1 MANESNDRHE
11 IIDAYR
17 QRAPSY
23 DLAVRLFDIF
33 AWFGFN
39 ISGWREQAVSKL
51 GLKQGDTVVDIGC
64 GTGLNFPLLFRAVG
78 PQGLII
84 GVDLSDA
91 MLAQARLAA
100 EANHWGNVQL
110 VQADAS
116 QFEFPPRVN
125 AVLSTYALTLVP
137 GPEGVVSNATES
149 LAPGGRLVVLDM
161 AWPRYCPLWWRHAL
175 FFLRSYG
182 VTAGILRRRPWEAV
196 QKAMRE
202 CLGDVSQ
209 RQFWFGFFYLASG
222 TTPEAATGAA

>member
-23 DLAVRLFDIF
+23 DLAVRLFNIF

-51 GLKQGDTVVDIGC
+51 GLKRGDTVVDIGC
-64 GTGLNFPLLFRAVG
+64 GTGLNFPLLYRAVG

-100 EANHWGNVQL
+100 EANYWANVQL

-116 QFEFPPRVN
+116 QFEFPVRVN
-125 AVLSTYALTLVP
+125 DVLSTYALTLVP
-137 GPEGVVSNATES
+137 SPEGVVSNATES
-149 LAPGGRLVVLDM
+149 LPPGGRLFVLDM
-161 AWPRYCPLWWRHAL
+161 AWPRYCPLWCRHVL

-182 VTAGILRRRPWEAV
+182 VTAEVLGRRSWEAV
-196 QKAMRE
+196 QKAMQER
-202 CLGDVSQ
+202 LIDVS
-209 RQFWFGFFYLASG
+209 RRKFWFGFFYLASG
-222 TTPEAATGAA
+222 AAPEPATGAA